1 MLWAGD
7 VSMPIVSLSLTEV
20 AYTIYRELPRYQ
32 RSRIISMWI
41 QNIAHHKEKLSDLKA
56 VAELRLRKIK
66 RLEAQL
72 ERYKKRM
79 LEVDKEFVTGQK

>member
-1 MLWAGD
+1 
-7 VSMPIVSLSLTEV
+7 MPIVSLSLTEV

-41 QNIAHHKEKLSDLKA
+41 QNIAHHKEKLSDLSA
-56 VAELRLRKIK
+56 ISELRMRRIK

-79 LEVDKEFVTGQK
+79 LEVDPEFVTGQK